1 MSNVSTPYYDAAC
14 RISPAKYDLNN
25 WWGSSHVTSA
35 DMFSA
40 ILRFSVSGNERYVP
54 PDCTPEDSLM
64 FLLFLS
70 LYHGEEF

>member
-1 MSNVSTPYYDAAC
+1 MFDVSAPYYEAAC
-14 RISPAKYDLNN
+14 RISPDKYDRSN
-25 WWGSSHVTSA
+25 WWGSSHVTSD

-40 ILRFSVSGNERYVP
+40 ILQFRVSGNEYYVP
-54 PDCTPEDSLM
+54 PHCTPEDSLM